1 MHILPLGFRVV
12 DVRARRNS
20 RLPWV
25 HTLEY
30 MSAVR
35 GWVQVWGRLGGGD
48 GEGTQTRMQTMSC
61 PSRMRM
67 IESFTQGLQLR
78 LI

>member
-48 GEGTQTRMQTMSC
+48 GEGTEWKRVCVQVC
-61 PSRMRM
+61 M
-67 IESFTQGLQLR
+67 IYLC
-78 LI
+78 I